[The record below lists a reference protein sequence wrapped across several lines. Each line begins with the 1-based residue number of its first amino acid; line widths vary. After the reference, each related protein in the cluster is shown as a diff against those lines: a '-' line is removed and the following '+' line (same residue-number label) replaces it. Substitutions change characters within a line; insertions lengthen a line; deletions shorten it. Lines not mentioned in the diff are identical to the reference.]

1 MTVPPDDPTGD
12 RPDDAAPDDGAPA
25 GPADDTTSADDEI
38 TADHD
43 HPAGLTDP
51 EPVGRGLVVVGET
64 AGVTVPEEPTEGDRG
79 YDDPY
84 EDVDHE
90 AEAAER
96 KRNPARV
103 WQILAGILAILAL
116 VFAVI
121 AFTGDDDEGK
131 ASEPVTTEQEADLEE
146 IVDSDA
152 SSAEKLEAKRV
163 QLEKLRQEGADAAAA
178 GEQLKADNVTL
189 QSDLD
194 AAETRAREAEAD
206 AQEAVRD
213 AEQAADNV
221 ADANRQVSALTD
233 QVESLNRE
241 IGSLT
246 TQADRLADQNAALQ
260 TANDDLAAAN
270 TAATAQLTALDG
282 VQQKTYQCTLGL
294 VEAVRQRDD
303 PDWWDQN
310 GDATTATC
318 TDAQAALDA
327 YNAQFGG

>member
-12 RPDDAAPDDGAPA
+12 RPDDAAPAEAAPA
-25 GPADDTTSADDEI
+25 PPQVDDTALGED
-38 TADHD
+38 TAV
-43 HPAGLTDP
+43 PMTDP
-51 EPVGRGLVVVGET
+51 EPVGRELVAAGGT
-64 AGVTVPEEPTEGDRG
+64 AGVTAPEDSTEGAGG

-96 KRNPARV
+96 NPVRV
-103 WQILAGILAILAL
+103 WQIAAAVLAVLAL

-121 AFTGDDDEGK
+121 AFTGRDDEST
-131 ASEPVTTEQEADLEE
+131 ASAPVTTDQESDLAV

-152 SSAEKLEAKRV
+152 TSAAQIEAKRL
-163 QLEKLRQEGADAAAA
+163 QLEKLQQESADAAAA
-178 GEQLKADNVTL
+178 GEQLKADNATL

-206 AQEAVRD
+206 ATAAVAD
-213 AEQAADNV
+213 AEQAADTV
-221 ADANRQVSALTD
+221 AEANRQVAALTG
-233 QVESLNRE
+233 QVESLNQE
-241 IGSLT
+241 IASLSS
-246 TQADRLADQNAALQ
+246 QADRLADQNDALQ
-260 TANDDLAAAN
+260 RANDDLVAAN
-270 TAATAQLTALDG
+270 AQVTAQLTALDG

-294 VEAVRQRDD
+294 VEAVRQQDD
-303 PDWWDQN
+303 PDWWEQN

-318 TDAQAALDA
+318 TDAQEALDA